1 MYDLFASPSVTGPV
15 IPVQSEADIPLA
27 NEQIEL
33 LNDDVTLILPKD
45 ATPTQIDEFEDK
57 IEKINPDYKTC
68 QNADNVNLTES
79 CNATFIVI
87 PLVEEPSEL
96 IEIRQAS
103 THAISSW
110 NFRSSKIFGSKFFWL
125 KAEKV
130 KNLNPFNLFRHQF
143 S

>member
-57 IEKINPDYKTC
+57 IDKINPDYKTC

-79 CNATFIVI
+79 CNATFRVVIIVGKFGALPSPSPPSI
-87 PLVEEPSEL
+87 CDKVSPLQGH
-96 IEIRQAS
+96 RG
-103 THAISSW
+103 T
-110 NFRSSKIFGSKFFWL
+110 
-125 KAEKV
+125 
-130 KNLNPFNLFRHQF
+130 
-143 S
+143 